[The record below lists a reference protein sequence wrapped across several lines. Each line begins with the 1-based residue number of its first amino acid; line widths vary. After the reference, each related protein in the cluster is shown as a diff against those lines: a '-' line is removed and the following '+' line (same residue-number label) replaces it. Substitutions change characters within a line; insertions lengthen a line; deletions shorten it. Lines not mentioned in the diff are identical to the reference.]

1 MALFFSLIFT
11 VEIIIMATAKKIP
24 AKKAARKV
32 AQCTPVKDSA
42 ALPIAEIVA
51 QSEPAK
57 SAAMKAAHITVP
69 TKKAP
74 AKKAPAKKVASSP
87 AAKTITLAKVA
98 KAPVKAKPTAVSD
111 KEENL
116 PLVVAP
122 KTASKAP
129 TVALDKVAVPK
140 APSKP
145 KASSKSSKAAKKP
158 EAAKPAEEPTVMGR
172 PVSEMVTQYHRL
184 ANASLLD
191 PDIKPG
197 T

>member
-11 VEIIIMATAKKIP
+11 GEIIIMATAKKIP

-74 AKKAPAKKVASSP
+74 AKKVASSP

-116 PLVVAP
+116 PMVVAP

>member
-1 MALFFSLIFT
+1 
-11 VEIIIMATAKKIP
+11 MATAKKIP

-74 AKKAPAKKVASSP
+74 AKKVASSL
-87 AAKTITLAKVA
+87 AAKTIALAKVA

-116 PLVVAP
+116 PMVVAP